1 MKIPSVSS
9 DKGWQR
15 FFAGVAI
22 GAIIS
27 WALYF
32 YMHGVMQEQQ
42 IQKIET
48 QKQEIK
54 DLTKK
59 IEIWEEESESLNEE
73 AEKKVK
79 IIEIQVTI
87 ENYRDYKLDLL
98 SVIEA
103 QEAIRNDLRSLIT
116 KDLETVYKGKSLI
129 RKTIENKIVEM
140 NKKKY
145 TFEVSEIM
153 FYSTIYIEVKVKRV

>member
-1 MKIPSVSS
+1 M
-9 DKGWQR
+9 
-15 FFAGVAI
+15 
-22 GAIIS
+22 
-27 WALYF
+27 
-32 YMHGVMQEQQ
+32 
-42 IQKIET
+42 
-48 QKQEIK
+48 
-54 DLTKK
+54 
-59 IEIWEEESESLNEE
+59 
-73 AEKKVK
+73 
-79 IIEIQVTI
+79 TI

>member
-1 MKIPSVSS
+1 MKVPFGYS
-9 DKGWQR
+9 DRGWQR

-27 WALYF
+27 WILYF

-48 QKQEIK
+48 QKQEIRN
-54 DLTKK
+54 LTKK
-59 IEIWEEESESLNEE
+59 IEIWEEESESLNEATE
-73 AEKKVK
+73 NKLKV
-79 IIEIQVTI
+79 IEIQVTI

-103 QEAIRNDLRSLIT
+103 QESVRSDLRSLIT
-116 KDLETVYKGKSLI
+116 KDLETVYKGRSLI
-129 RKTIENKIVEM
+129 RKTIENKIIEM

-145 TFEVSEIM
+145 KFEVSEIM
-153 FYSTIYIEVKVKRV
+153 FYSTIFIEVKVKRI